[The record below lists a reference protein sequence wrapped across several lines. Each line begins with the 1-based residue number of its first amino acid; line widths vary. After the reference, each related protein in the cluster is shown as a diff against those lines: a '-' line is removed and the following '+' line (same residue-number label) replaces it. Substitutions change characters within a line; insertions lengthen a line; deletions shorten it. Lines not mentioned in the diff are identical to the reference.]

1 VRRCAAHAERVCGR
15 AGGQAASLATHKRA
29 CEAPQALRIQAGIPY
44 EKKYEGISDE
54 YSLTRIFLFR
64 YTLTMKTLWTALT
77 EPNRLH
83 IVELLRDG
91 PLTVGEIVQ
100 RLGLQQPQVSKHLKV
115 LSESDIVE
123 VQPQANRRIYQLRR
137 EPFQEL
143 EAWLHSFRRLWEERF
158 DRLDDY
164 LLELQAIEQNTGNR
178 IEENNV

>member
-1 VRRCAAHAERVCGR
+1 MFPERVLVIGR
-15 AGGQAASLATHKRA
+15 NILFQEYALAS
-29 CEAPQALRIQAGIPY
+29 
-44 EKKYEGISDE
+44 
-54 YSLTRIFLFR
+54 IFLFG
-64 YTLTMKTLWTALT
+64 YTRTMKTLWAALM
-77 EPNRLH
+77 EPNRFH

-91 PLTVGEIVQ
+91 PLTVGGIAQ

-115 LSESDIVE
+115 LSVTAIVE

-164 LLELQAIEQNTGNR
+164 LLEMQAPEQHKSSR
-178 IEENNV
+178 IEDTNV

>member
-1 VRRCAAHAERVCGR
+1 MYTERVFVLDR
-15 AGGQAASLATHKRA
+15 NILFQ
-29 CEAPQALRIQAGIPY
+29 EYALT
-44 EKKYEGISDE
+44 S
-54 YSLTRIFLFR
+54 IFLFG
-64 YTLTMKTLWTALT
+64 YTRTMKTRWAALM

-91 PLTVGEIVQ
+91 PLTVGEIAE

-115 LSESDIVE
+115 LSETAIVE

-143 EAWLHSFRRLWEERF
+143 ESWLQSFRRLWEERF

-164 LLELQAIEQNTGNR
+164 LQELQAPEQHTSNR
-178 IEENNV
+178 IEDTNV

>member
-1 VRRCAAHAERVCGR
+1 MFPEHALVIDNCFPF
-15 AGGQAASLATHKRA
+15 Q
-29 CEAPQALRIQAGIPY
+29 
-44 EKKYEGISDE
+44 E
-54 YSLTRIFLFR
+54 YTLTSIFLFG
-64 YTLTMKTLWTALT
+64 YTRTMKTLWTALT

-91 PLTVGEIVQ
+91 PLTVGEITQ

-143 EAWLHSFRRLWEERF
+143 ETWLHSFRRLWEERF

-164 LLELQAIEQNTGNR
+164 LLELQESSQPTHNR

>member
-1 VRRCAAHAERVCGR
+1 
-15 AGGQAASLATHKRA
+15 
-29 CEAPQALRIQAGIPY
+29 
-44 EKKYEGISDE
+44 
-54 YSLTRIFLFR
+54 
-64 YTLTMKTLWTALT
+64 MKTLWTALM

-91 PLTVGEIVQ
+91 PLTVGQIKE

-115 LSESDIVE
+115 LSEAAIVE
-123 VQPQANRRIYQLRR
+123 DQPQANRRIYRLRR

-143 EAWLHSFRRLWEERF
+143 ETWLQSFRRLWEERF

-164 LLELQAIEQNTGNR
+164 LLELQESSQHTSNR